1 MKETI
6 TALWREMKRRGIFA
20 FVGVNS
26 IKQTALSENC
36 GRDFV
41 RRVFNTSC
49 KEN

>member
-6 TALWREMKRRGIFA
+6 TALRREMKRRGGFA
-20 FVGVNS
+20 FVGFNS
-26 IKQTALSENC
+26 IKQTTHSENC
-36 GRDFV
+36 ERAFV

>member
-1 MKETI
+1 
-6 TALWREMKRRGIFA
+6 MKRHGIFA

-36 GRDFV
+36 GRGFV
-41 RRVFNTSC
+41 QRVFNTSC